1 MRPFETA
8 AAVAHGNRHPEV
20 SRHHGQKRS
29 RTFMYRHPP
38 TVAPSR
44 SVHTLLLWMCGCWQ
58 CSKNFAVVFV
68 CGNAF
73 VWSNWHVTLPRAK
86 PQKGVVTRGQVK
98 GVRRYKP
105 NGNLTLD
112 LEHTL
117 ESFESSFDEHQST
130 RTLFNLST
138 NTCFAKMRWNESKKR
153 NYRLHFPTQGSFVIF
168 PQCCSNSRPLFTPQ
182 LWKIHDGDCQG
193 TFITPSSEAGCS
205 PLDRVHPENCTLPL
219 YLFIYFIF
227 TAPLSLKGRFS
238 KLCLSAHSNLNS
250 PEAKERKWHID
261 DILSDPLPSVIFDLN

>member
-1 MRPFETA
+1 
-8 AAVAHGNRHPEV
+8 
-20 SRHHGQKRS
+20 
-29 RTFMYRHPP
+29 MYRHPP

-44 SVHTLLLWMCGCWQ
+44 SVHTLLLWMRGCWQ
-58 CSKNFAVVFV
+58 CSKNFAVVFRLWKCFCMV
-68 CGNAF
+68 KL
-73 VWSNWHVTLPRAK
+73 T
-86 PQKGVVTRGQVK
+86 PQAVVTRGQVK

-105 NGNLTLD
+105 NGNGTID
-112 LEHTL
+112 LEHFGEFREFL
-117 ESFESSFDEHQST
+117 RWASGAQEPF
-130 RTLFNLST
+130 FNLST
-138 NTCFAKMRWNESKKR
+138 DTCFAKMRGNESKKR
-153 NYRLHFPTQGSFVIF
+153 NYRLHVPRQGSFVLF
-168 PQCCSNSRPLFTPQ
+168 SQCCSNSCPLFTPQ

-219 YLFIYFIF
+219 YLFIYFIL